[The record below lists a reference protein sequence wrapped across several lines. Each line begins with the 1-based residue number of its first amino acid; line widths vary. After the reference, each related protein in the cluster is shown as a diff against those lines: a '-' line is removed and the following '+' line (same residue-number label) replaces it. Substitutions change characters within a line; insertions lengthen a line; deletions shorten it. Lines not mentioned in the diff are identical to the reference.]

1 MQNEDC
7 ALAISQGMQIFVAL
21 AKFHR
26 AANIRSLA
34 NFMLLFFY
42 FLTPN
47 LVLPKLSPCISVSFL
62 YFGNLY

>member
-34 NFMLLFFY
+34 NFMLLFFLL
-42 FLTPN
+42 FDSEFGSSQIIP
-47 LVLPKLSPCISVSFL
+47 L
-62 YFGNLY
+62 Y